1 MKTVKILTVLIL
13 IFGVITLNSCKKD
26 KKNPIPTPAIT
37 ANIDGT
43 ATTFNVHA
51 IGAKGTVDG
60 MSITSIQG
68 STSNGVNI
76 SITLNGTLT
85 AGTTYSATGPS
96 TDSEPLIQLSTSSDD
111 FLNDDSSTTNPVSV
125 TITSISS
132 TAIAGTFKGSLATVT
147 IGNTQPGTKSVT
159 EGKFSVSF

>member
-26 KKNPIPTPAIT
+26 KKNPTPTATIT

-51 IGAKGTVDG
+51 LGVKGTVDG
-60 MSITSIQG
+60 MSITTIQG
-68 STSNGVNI
+68 STSGGASI
-76 SITLNGTLT
+76 SIMLNGTLT
-85 AGTTYSATGPS
+85 AGTTYSATGPT
-96 TDSEPLIQLSTSSDD
+96 TDSEPLIQLSTSGND
-111 FLNDDSSTTNPVSV
+111 FLNDDSNTANPVSV

-132 TAIAGTFKGSLATVT
+132 TAVAGTFKGGLTTVSL
-147 IGNTQPGTKSVT
+147 GNTQPLTKSVT
-159 EGKFSVSF
+159 EGKFSITF